1 MTGALLAVHARP
13 LTRDDAL
20 WRLLWIVVAMVS
32 ARSAAM
38 GFNRLADAK
47 WDAQNP
53 RTAMREIPRGA
64 MSRTEASLFVIVSS
78 LVFVFAAYELGTT
91 CFLLS
96 PVALPIRAM
105 IPGDVSRGLDRIE
118 ALVPRDETLAQQ
130 DVVLVN
136 APFKYLCN
144 FVSVVRR
151 SKGGPSPHRWWCL
164 GVSPNAVDVRR
175 EGTNTLVLRPES
187 GYLASF
193 EDTNVRSRRIPFAA
207 NDAVDLDG
215 LSITVRAVTADAR
228 PQEIAARFDV
238 PLESRALRWLVFE
251 DGVYRAFRP
260 PTESE
265 AFHLPAQRF
274 AWGDLLRAERA
285 PP

>member
-1 MTGALLAVHARP
+1 MCAAHPTDRHLFLVGLGGIALAAQLVGAWVE
-13 LTRDDAL
+13 RDDPARR
-20 WRLLWIVVAMVS
+20 RLLPRAPVAAVAAVAFVVVVRAV
-32 ARSAAM
+32 
-38 GFNRLADAK
+38 
-47 WDAQNP
+47 
-53 RTAMREIPRGA
+53 
-64 MSRTEASLFVIVSS
+64 
-78 LVFVFAAYELGTT
+78 
-91 CFLLS
+91 LS

-118 ALVPRDETLAQQ
+118 ALVPHDDTLAQQ

-151 SKGGPSPHRWWCL
+151 SKGGPSPRHWWCL
-164 GVSPNAVDVRR
+164 GVSPGGVDVRR
-175 EGTNTLVLRPES
+175 EGANTLVLRPES

-193 EDTNVRSRRIPFAA
+193 EDTNVRSRRIPFAP

-274 AWGDLLRAERA
+274 AWGDLLRGEKAR
-285 PP
+285 P

>member
-1 MTGALLAVHARP
+1 
-13 LTRDDAL
+13 
-20 WRLLWIVVAMVS
+20 
-32 ARSAAM
+32 
-38 GFNRLADAK
+38 
-47 WDAQNP
+47 
-53 RTAMREIPRGA
+53 
-64 MSRTEASLFVIVSS
+64 
-78 LVFVFAAYELGTT
+78 
-91 CFLLS
+91 
-96 PVALPIRAM
+96 M

-151 SKGGPSPHRWWCL
+151 SKGGPSPRHWWCL
-164 GVSPNAVDVRR
+164 GVSPGGVDVRR
-175 EGTNTLVLRPES
+175 EGANTLVLRPES

-228 PQEIAARFDV
+228 PQESRRASPRPSRAARSAGSC
-238 PLESRALRWLVFE
+238 SRTACIGRS
-251 DGVYRAFRP
+251 GRP
-260 PTESE
+260 PRARRSTCQPS
-265 AFHLPAQRF
+265 ASPGAICS
-274 AWGDLLRAERA
+274 AAER
-285 PP
+285 PRP